1 MKISD
6 GVDQCPDLNGKRKKQ
21 LMCFGAFFCSFA
33 GHEVQAKTTCKHT
46 GTQMRWVNNRMGTM
60 GRQPTL
66 VWVIGLFIRSDKG
79 SPARI
84 QKHGIVMK
92 LKDQLLKD
100 DSEKSLCIPSP
111 LHPPTHSIWN
121 FNFPPFSPLEW
132 LDAFPARKL
141 WWNRILIRWQN
152 AMHATYTTN
161 RNDTLKSHMQICI
174 CARGYV
180 ETRQKAVGRQP
191 CSRSYDGRC
200 HSVSRDSFSLQF
212 FHLEGYASWHLEYGR
227 ISCFMCLSHRF
238 IYLFS

>member
-6 GVDQCPDLNGKRKKQ
+6 GVDQCPELNGKRKKQ

-66 VWVIGLFIRSDKG
+66 VWVIGLLIRSDKG

-111 LHPPTHSIWN
+111 LLLTHPLYLKIQFSP
-121 FNFPPFSPLEW
+121 FFPPW
-132 LDAFPARKL
+132 
-141 WWNRILIRWQN
+141 
-152 AMHATYTTN
+152 M
-161 RNDTLKSHMQICI
+161 
-174 CARGYV
+174 
-180 ETRQKAVGRQP
+180 VG
-191 CSRSYDGRC
+191 
-200 HSVSRDSFSLQF
+200 
-212 FHLEGYASWHLEYGR
+212 
-227 ISCFMCLSHRF
+227 CLSCKETVMKQNTNKMTKCNACNL
-238 IYLFS
+238 YKW